1 MSESWIE
8 LCRAYRVERYPLRT
22 FLPIAVGLAVAAS
35 AATRPQSWILSG
47 LLIFQFRLWDD
58 LGDVDFDRIN
68 HPGRV
73 LVKAGR
79 HAAFYVLLISSG
91 LLNLLLATWL
101 SAAFITC
108 LAINVCAVI
117 WYYGLPAVWR
127 RSFAGRHFTLL
138 KYPMFVCVLAGT
150 IVMDSMAFIYLCAAI
165 YELLH
170 DQDMRLHSAWR
181 AVLTVELFSLAG
193 LIVVILS
200 GGSL

>member
-8 LCRAYRVERYPLRT
+8 LCRAYRLERYGLRM
-22 FLPIAVGLAVAAS
+22 FLPIAIGLAVAAS
-35 AATRPQSWILSG
+35 AATRPESWILSG
-47 LLIFQFRLWDD
+47 LLVFQFRLWDD
-58 LGDVDFDRIN
+58 LADIDFDRLN

-79 HAAFYVLLISSG
+79 HTAFYVLLISSA
-91 LLNLLLATWL
+91 LLNMLLATWL
-101 SAAFITC
+101 SASLITC
-108 LAINVCAVI
+108 LVINACAVI
-117 WYYGLPAVWR
+117 WYHVFPAVWR
-127 RSFAGRHFTLL
+127 RSFAGRHLTLL
-138 KYPMFVCVLAGT
+138 KYPMFVWVLAGD
-150 IVMDSMAFIYLCAAI
+150 ILMDSMAFIYLCAAI

-193 LIVVILS
+193 LIAVILS